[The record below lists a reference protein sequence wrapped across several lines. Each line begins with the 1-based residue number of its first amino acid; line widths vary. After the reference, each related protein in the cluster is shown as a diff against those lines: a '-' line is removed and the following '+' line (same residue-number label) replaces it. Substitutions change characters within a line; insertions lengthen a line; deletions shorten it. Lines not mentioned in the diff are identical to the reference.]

1 MGLLQKLF
9 GKHRIKYYFGSGSS
23 RAAPFNKDLYEQE
36 IVRAVIDC
44 IATHAA
50 KAEAMHVILD
60 NNNRIK
66 EIKRNSPYTRLLNE
80 QPNPLMSGYDLKY
93 RLVTHYERDTTAYC
107 YIKWN
112 GTQPEMIL
120 PVDAK
125 DAEVYPVEG
134 GGYAIKFYDISGEEL
149 LLPAE
154 DMVILRKYYCDSEMH
169 GSGNAP
175 IYNTLDMLK
184 ASDEGLQNAL
194 SVSNKVRGL
203 LKQKQAMLDTAD
215 IEKSTEQF
223 AARFAKAAAE
233 GGIVGI
239 DSMEE
244 YTALTVTPWAANSAQ
259 IKDIRDNILRYWR
272 ISESI
277 LTSKYQSNEWQ
288 SFYESVIEPILIQMS
303 KAFTNTCFT
312 PLERIR
318 GNRILITSD
327 AMIYMAMS
335 TRIALISATREL
347 GIFTRNEYRSI
358 LGYAPIEGGDEPL
371 VSLNYIKS
379 SEQSKYQTGE
389 EEEKKEETDG
399 QNEID

>member
-1 MGLLQKLF
+1 MGLLERLF
-9 GKHRIKYYFGSGSS
+9 GKHRIKYYYGSGSS

-44 IATHAA
+44 IASHAA
-50 KAEAMHVILD
+50 KADAMHVVLD
-60 NNNRIK
+60 HNDRIK
-66 EIKRNSPYTRLLNE
+66 EIKRSSPYTRLLNE

-120 PVDAK
+120 PVDAR
-125 DAEVYPVEG
+125 DAEVFPVEG
-134 GGYAIKFYDISGEEL
+134 GGYALKFYDPGGAEV

-175 IYNTLDMLK
+175 IYNTLDMMK
-184 ASDEGLQNAL
+184 ASDEGLQAAL

-203 LKQKQAMLDTAD
+203 LKQKQAMLDTTD

-223 AARFAKAAAE
+223 AARFTKAATE

-244 YTALTVTPWAANSAQ
+244 YTPLTVTPWAANSAQ
-259 IKDIRDNILRYWR
+259 TKDIRDNILRYWR
-272 ISESI
+272 LSENI
-277 LTSKYQSNEWQ
+277 LMSKYEPDEWQ

-303 KAFTNTCFT
+303 QAFTNTCFT
-312 PLERIR
+312 PAERIR
-318 GNRILITSD
+318 GNRILITSN
-327 AMIYMAMS
+327 AMVYMAMA
-335 TRIALISATREL
+335 TRIALIGATREL
-347 GIFTRNEYRSI
+347 GIFTRNEYRGI

-371 VSLNYIKS
+371 VSLNYVKS
-379 SEQSKYQTGE
+379 SEQSEYQGI
-389 EEEKKEETDG
+389 KKENEQEETNG
-399 QNEID
+399 QNESD